1 MLILPVQVIA
11 DIWEWK
17 MTNKFFQLYHKL
29 EELEER
35 YNIGIASLLVHEKG
49 FPDQRYAFSL
59 HGVLTIDILINPN
72 YMSEIEAVEEENKK
86 LKAEIQKNKRGF
98 QMNTVKVYLVR
109 KPSDFEEVKNLCKKY
124 MHEAEEGS
132 DRNYSYN
139 FSVIVKSHSQG
150 ILQQGQDQGYSNSLA
165 FSYLNSLFP

>member
-29 EELEER
+29 EEPEER

-59 HGVLTIDILINPN
+59 HGVVTIDLILNPN
-72 YMSEIEAVEEENKK
+72 YICDDNSF
-86 LKAEIQKNKRGF
+86 LK
-98 QMNTVKVYLVR
+98 
-109 KPSDFEEVKNLCKKY
+109 EVKELMDNNNLELTQLILSSK
-124 MHEAEEGS
+124 
-132 DRNYSYN
+132 RNN
-139 FSVIVKSHSQG
+139 KN
-150 ILQQGQDQGYSNSLA
+150 D
-165 FSYLNSLFP
+165 

>member
-59 HGVLTIDILINPN
+59 HGVVTIDLILNPN
-72 YMSEIEAVEEENKK
+72 YICDDNFF
-86 LKAEIQKNKRGF
+86 LK
-98 QMNTVKVYLVR
+98 
-109 KPSDFEEVKNLCKKY
+109 EVKELMDNNNLELTQLILSSK
-124 MHEAEEGS
+124 
-132 DRNYSYN
+132 RNN
-139 FSVIVKSHSQG
+139 KN
-150 ILQQGQDQGYSNSLA
+150 D
-165 FSYLNSLFP
+165 